1 MELLLVFL
9 VITIGLILIDG
20 FAATAGRDSRLTFR
34 DSRLALPDDI
44 RPWI

>member
-9 VITIGLILIDG
+9 AITIGLILVDG
-20 FAATAGRDSRLTFR
+20 LSATAGRDSRLSVA
-34 DSRLALPDDI
+34 DEV